1 MKTNSMLA
9 IAAAVAAMTIVGVA
23 VALVPEATASP
34 PVIVTLI
41 VLALAVA
48 FIFYAPGLALTGLR
62 RGDAAPLSLI
72 GPYGALSILIL
83 CGAAAAFVL
92 AILGLH
98 RLAKVIDILV
108 IGGAIVSTVVLR
120 IVYRVVDESSTKSSG
135 PSRHSSW
142 HAELDLL
149 ATAARD
155 PATRTA
161 LERLAEKARFAA
173 SDAPGMVL
181 DNSALDAAV
190 RDLGTLAK
198 DGTPQALTPKI
209 EEVDA
214 LLARRELNLRAMRNR
229 A

>member
-1 MKTNSMLA
+1 MKTNSLLA

-23 VALVPEATASP
+23 VALVPEAIASP
-34 PVIVTLI
+34 PVIVALI

-48 FIFYAPGLALTGLR
+48 FIFYAPGLALTGMR

-98 RLAKVIDILV
+98 RFAKVIDILV
-108 IGGAIVSTVVLR
+108 IGGAIVSIVVLR

-173 SDAPGMVL
+173 SDAPGMVPDSSGL
-181 DNSALDAAV
+181 EAAVTDLSALSKAGA
-190 RDLGTLAK
+190 
-198 DGTPQALTPKI
+198 QEALTMKI
-209 EEVDA
+209 EQIEA
-214 LLARRELNLRAMRNR
+214 LLARRELDLRAMRNR

>member
-1 MKTNSMLA
+1 VKTNSLLA

-23 VALVPEATASP
+23 VALVPEAIASP
-34 PVIVTLI
+34 PVIVALI

-48 FIFYAPGLALTGLR
+48 FIFYAPGLALTGMR

-98 RLAKVIDILV
+98 RFAKVIDILV
-108 IGGAIVSTVVLR
+108 IGGAIVSIVVLR

-173 SDAPGMVL
+173 SDAPGMVPDSSGL
-181 DNSALDAAV
+181 EAAVTDLSALSKAGA
-190 RDLGTLAK
+190 
-198 DGTPQALTPKI
+198 QEALTMKI
-209 EEVDA
+209 EQIEA
-214 LLARRELNLRAMRNR
+214 LLARRELDLRAMRNR